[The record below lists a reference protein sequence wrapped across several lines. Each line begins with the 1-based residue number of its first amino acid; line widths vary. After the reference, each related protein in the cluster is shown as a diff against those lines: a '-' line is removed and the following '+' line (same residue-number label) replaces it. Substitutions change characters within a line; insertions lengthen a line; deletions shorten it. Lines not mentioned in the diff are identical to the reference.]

1 MNLALC
7 RLNCRRA
14 AALLA
19 RGGRL
24 PSDRRLARPS
34 RSANSGARAVACG
47 RKLNAREPAG
57 LRGRVLRR
65 GARSYAAAH
74 ASCAL
79 EALQATHGARY
90 GREAHGTQ
98 QTPTGTRL
106 PTRSAPRRPRS
117 LHRRRQRSGE
127 SQSRVNDVDDSCGGG
142 AGSPFCGSQAHLPP
156 LPTAPAVREKTLP
169 RLGFTRL
176 LIRIIRS
183 SLPTGLIGKC
193 SDSNRA

>member
-1 MNLALC
+1 MSPQQGL
-7 RLNCRRA
+7 RSPRPPRRA

-19 RGGRL
+19 RGSRL

-57 LRGRVLRR
+57 LRGRVRRR
-65 GARSYAAAH
+65 GARSHAAAH

-106 PTRSAPRRPRS
+106 PTRSAPPRPRS
-117 LHRRRQRSGE
+117 LHRRRDHRRQ
-127 SQSRVNDVDDSCGGG
+127 
-142 AGSPFCGSQAHLPP
+142 GSPELADNATRYIGARKYPAKSGDEQVPPP
-156 LPTAPAVREKTLP
+156 LNGR
-169 RLGFTRL
+169 
-176 LIRIIRS
+176 
-183 SLPTGLIGKC
+183 
-193 SDSNRA
+193 